1 MITFPRREIRMV
13 RANDAEVVWDAQKKD
28 WIVRIRAGEEVVRR
42 PCKGSRD
49 LPDEELRSLA
59 VQTAHDDGYELVP
72 DSVRVKR

>member
-1 MITFPRREIRMV
+1 MV
-13 RANDAEVVWDAQKKD
+13 RANDAEVVWDGQKKD

-42 PCKGSRD
+42 SCKKSTRD

>member
-1 MITFPRREIRMV
+1 MV

-28 WIVRIRAGEEVVRR
+28 WIVRIRSGEEVVRR
-42 PCKGSRD
+42 PCKGARD

-59 VQTAHDDGYELVP
+59 VQTALDDGYELVP